1 MIGVLLNLTK
11 DFKFEGWEYS
21 LVNLSLNIENI
32 IIFCRKILLD
42 PSEIYKNSLVMKVLD
57 YVIIKEMIDQK
68 Q

>member
-1 MIGVLLNLTK
+1 M
-11 DFKFEGWEYS
+11 
-21 LVNLSLNIENI
+21 NLSLNIENI